1 VGVDGSPHWAP
12 AQVFRNAPRLHD
24 GAFLSPDEVPAIL
37 QRGERV
43 LNRAEAASYDRGK
56 KAAPI
61 VLNFAVTTP
70 DAASFR
76 RAQSQITADMA
87 AALRRAERNL

>member
-1 VGVDGSPHWAP
+1 MT
-12 AQVFRNAPRLHD
+12 
-24 GAFLSPDEVPAIL
+24 
-37 QRGERV
+37 
-43 LNRAEAASYDRGK
+43 
-56 KAAPI
+56 PI